1 MKKNLCIAIAVLGTA
16 WSINAQSINIGVK
29 AGVNFSNLTGD
40 VEDSKIRTA
49 FHAGAVVEFELSEL
63 FSFQPELLYSAQG
76 TRQEIGDD
84 SGDVSTITSKIDYLN
99 IPLTAKIYLTDWL
112 NVQVAPQVGFLLDA
126 REESDDNDIETV
138 EDLTALL
145 KEVDFSLRLGAG
157 YSAPS
162 GFFFDAFYNLGL
174 TNINDLTDN
183 NANFKNGVIQ
193 VAVGYFF

>member
-1 MKKNLCIAIAVLGTA
+1 MKKYLGIAIVVFSTV
-16 WSINAQSINIGVK
+16 WSLNAQSINIGVK

-40 VEDSKIRTA
+40 VEDTKIRTA

-76 TRQEIGDD
+76 TREEVSDD
-84 SGDVSTITSKIDYLN
+84 SGDLSTITSRIDYLN

-126 REESDDNDIETV
+126 REESDDNNIETI
-138 EDLTALL
+138 EDLTAQL

-162 GFFFDAFYNLGL
+162 GLFFDAFYNLGL
-174 TNINDLTDN
+174 TNINDLTGD

-193 VAVGYFF
+193 IAVGYFF